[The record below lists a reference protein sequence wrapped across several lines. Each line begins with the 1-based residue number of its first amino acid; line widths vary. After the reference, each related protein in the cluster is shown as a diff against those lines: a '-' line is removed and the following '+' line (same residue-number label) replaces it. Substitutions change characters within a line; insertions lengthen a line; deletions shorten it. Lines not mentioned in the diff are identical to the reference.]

1 MDNLT
6 AVESISDTAG
16 SNEFLPTPESG
27 HVTLVALTKRYGT
40 RADDPIAVNAVDL
53 RIRAGEFVTLLGPS
67 GCGKTST
74 LRMIAGF
81 ESPTS
86 GQVSVDGVDMVSVAP
101 NKRPMSMVFQS
112 YALFPHL
119 TVRQNVAYGLK
130 LKKTS
135 EKRLREEVDTALTI
149 MNLMPYA
156 ERAPHQLS
164 GGQQQRVALA
174 RALVMRPKV
183 LLFDEPLSN
192 LDAKLRVQMRNEI
205 RRLQKRLGITSIF
218 VTHDQDEAM
227 TLSDRIVVMNQ
238 GRIEQIDVPERV
250 YRHPSSIFVA
260 DFIGRANFLDATL
273 LTEPGNGRARVFALG
288 RERDVEAHEDVS
300 LDGEVLLMVR
310 PESVLLTP
318 NPAADS
324 VHGEVG
330 RVLSA
335 IFHGESVE
343 YEVETDSGSIVALVS
358 DPSAKEIFE
367 PMDTVSVGIKAD
379 RGWLLPVVAE
389 A

>member
-1 MDNLT
+1 MADHTT
-6 AVESISDTAG
+6 AELAQVDTA
-16 SNEFLPTPESG
+16 EFASAPAEGRVSLKD
-27 HVTLVALTKRYGT
+27 LTKRYGSQST
-40 RADDPIAVNAVDL
+40 DPVAVDSVTL
-53 RIRAGEFVTLLGPS
+53 DINAGEFVTLLGPS

-81 ESPTS
+81 ETPTA
-86 GQVSVDGVDMVSVAP
+86 GNVTLDDLDMLQVAP

-119 TVRQNVAYGLK
+119 SVYDNVAYGLK
-130 LKKTS
+130 LKKQS
-135 EKRLREEVDTALTI
+135 MKRVREEVETVLTI
-149 MNLMPYA
+149 MNLNGLA
-156 ERAPHQLS
+156 DRAPHQLS

-227 TLSDRIVVMNQ
+227 TLSDRIVVMNK
-238 GRIEQIDVPERV
+238 GRIEQIDTPERV
-250 YRHPSSIFVA
+250 YRHPSSVFVA
-260 DFIGRANFLDATL
+260 DFIGRANFLDARL
-273 LTEPGNGRARVFALG
+273 LRVPESGKAVVIALG
-288 RERDVEAHEDVS
+288 REREVAAHEQVVADN
-300 LDGEVLLMVR
+300 DVLLMVR
-310 PESVLLTP
+310 PEAIDISRTDE
-318 NPAADS
+318 NA

-335 IFHGESVE
+335 VFQGPSVE
-343 YEVETDSGSIVALVS
+343 YEIETDSGTIVASVADPTAS
-358 DPSAKEIFE
+358 DIFD
-367 PMDTVSVGIKAD
+367 PLDAVSVSVKPG
-379 RGWLLPVVAE
+379 RGWLLPVLSE
-389 A
+389 

>member
-6 AVESISDTAG
+6 AAEPISAPVDTA
-16 SNEFLPTPESG
+16 EFSPAHESG
-27 HVTLVALTKRYGT
+27 HVTLAALTKRYGN

-53 RIRAGEFVTLLGPS
+53 QIKAGEFVTLLGPS

-81 ESPTS
+81 ETPSS
-86 GQVSVDGVDMVSVAP
+86 GQVSVDGVDMVTVAP

-119 TVRQNVAYGLK
+119 SVRQNVAYGLR

-250 YRHPSSIFVA
+250 YRRPSSIFVA

-273 LTEPGNGRARVFALG
+273 LTDPHQGRARVFALG
-288 RERDVEAHEDVS
+288 RERDVEVHEDVT

-358 DPSAKEIFE
+358 DPSVSEIFD
-367 PMDTVSVGIKAD
+367 PMDTVSVGIKTD
-379 RGWLLPVVAE
+379 RGWLLPVAVE

>member
-1 MDNLT
+1 MQ
-6 AVESISDTAG
+6 DTMVSAKG
-16 SNEFLPTPESG
+16 IHKAF
-27 HVTLVALTKRYGT
+27 GT
-40 RADDPIAVNAVDL
+40 NRVLRGVDL
-53 RIRAGEFVTLLGPS
+53 EVKHKDVLCLLGPS
-67 GCGKTST
+67 GSGKST
-74 LRMIAGF
+74 LLRCINMLETID
-81 ESPTS
+81 S
-86 GQVSVDGVDMVSVAP
+86 GRITVDGSLIGYKEVKGRLYELTPRQVAVQ
-101 NKRPMSMVFQS
+101 RRDIGMVFQRFN
-112 YALFPHL
+112 LFPHM
-119 TVRQNVAYGLK
+119 
-130 LKKTS
+130 
-135 EKRLREEVDTALTI
+135 TALENI
-149 MNLMPYA
+149 MEAPVRVRRESREVVRKRALQSL
-156 ERAPHQLS
+156 ERVGLGSHKDHFPAQLS